1 MKNSAAKTIPAPNS
15 KPLRPMWEALK
26 IALTYLILGLLWI
39 TFSDRLA
46 AAITGNI
53 DTYRLLESYKGY
65 FFVLVTAALVV
76 LLVHGLVARLKLHQD
91 HLDELV
97 AQRTAALEQAMQK
110 HLEDEQELFRSHQL
124 FQQVVENAP
133 VGIYWKGLDGRYIGC
148 NKLMAESL
156 RTTVDELLGQTNR
169 AFMSPED
176 AVFYTQQDREMVE
189 CGIPKIHIQQ
199 MLITGTGERRM
210 FNINKVVLYTSAQEP
225 YAILGVVE
233 DITEQ
238 KQQETE
244 LVRAKH
250 DANAANRAKSE
261 FLSHMSHEIRTPLNS
276 IIGLTHIASESDD
289 LGRIKEYL
297 DQVSTSSRHL
307 LSIINDILDLSRIEA
322 GKMSISSVDCDLITS
337 IEEIVGIVLP
347 RADEKRQTLN
357 LYIDSELPRYVQS
370 DPVRVKQ
377 VLMNLLTNAVKFTH
391 EEGTITVRA
400 QQIRTLENQVLVRFS
415 VADNGIGIEEQALKR
430 IFSPFEQADSTS
442 TRIYEGTGLGLAI
455 SKEIVELMGGE
466 IGVESKAGAGSTFF
480 FTLPFH
486 ITETKPASVDIY
498 FENLKVLVVDD
509 EQETCTYMESLL
521 HQFKVAVEAVQS
533 GEQAVAKVR
542 QAVDEGEPF
551 HVVFVDLRMPGMNGI
566 ETARLIKE
574 ISGENT
580 IVIMFSMYEWN
591 DIESQARDAGVSLF
605 MSKPIFPSKLLNT
618 LYQITNGPM
627 TRTAPSDIETQ
638 DIFLGKRILVAEDI
652 LVNQLIIREMLA
664 KTGVVMVPASD
675 GQQAVD
681 LVCEQDEVFDAVLMD
696 IQMPVMDGLEAT
708 RRIRACAKPDAA
720 KTPIIAMT
728 ANVFKEDIEKAMSTG
743 MDAHIGKPI
752 DAKELIAKLYK
763 IICP

>member
-1 MKNSAAKTIPAPNS
+1 MKNSVTKTIPAPNS

-26 IALTYLILGLLWI
+26 IALTYLVLGLLWI
-39 TFSDRLA
+39 TFSDRLV
-46 AAITGNI
+46 AAITSNM

-76 LLVHGLVARLKLHQD
+76 ALVRGLVARLKLHQD

-110 HLEDEQELFRSHQL
+110 HLEDEQELFRSRQL
-124 FQQVVENAP
+124 FQEVVENAP
-133 VGIYWKGLDGRYIGC
+133 VGIYWKGLNGRYIGC

-156 RTTVDELLGQTNR
+156 RTTVDNLLGQTNR
-169 AFMSPED
+169 AFMSEED
-176 AVFYTQQDREMVE
+176 AAFYTQQDHEMVAY
-189 CGIPKIHIQQ
+189 GIPRIHSQQ

-210 FNINKVVLYTSAQEP
+210 FNINKVVLYTSAHKA

-238 KQQETE
+238 KQQEME

-289 LGRIKEYL
+289 PGRIKEYL
-297 DQVSTSSRHL
+297 DQVSTSSKHL

-430 IFSPFEQADSTS
+430 IFSPFEQADSTF

-486 ITETKPASVDIY
+486 ITETKPASIDIY

-521 HQFKVAVEAVQS
+521 NQFKIAAEAVQS
-533 GEQAVAKVR
+533 GEEAVATVR
-542 QAVDEGEPF
+542 QAVDGGNPF

-580 IVIMFSMYEWN
+580 IVIMFSMYELN

-627 TRTAPSDIETQ
+627 ARTAPADIETQ
-638 DIFLGKRILVAEDI
+638 DIFSGKRILVAEDI

-664 KTGVVMVPASD
+664 KTGVVVVPVSD
-675 GQQAVD
+675 GRQAVD
-681 LVCEQDEVFDAVLMD
+681 LVCEREERFDAVLMD

-708 RRIRACAKPDAA
+708 RRIRACAKPNAA

-728 ANVFKEDIEKAMSTG
+728 ANVFKEDIEKAMSAG
-743 MDAHIGKPI
+743 MDAHIGKPV